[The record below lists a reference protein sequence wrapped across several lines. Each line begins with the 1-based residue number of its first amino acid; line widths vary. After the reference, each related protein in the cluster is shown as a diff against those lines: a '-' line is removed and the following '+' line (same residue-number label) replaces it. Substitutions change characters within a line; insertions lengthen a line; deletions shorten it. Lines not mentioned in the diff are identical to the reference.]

1 VASVSSFPKNED
13 KSNPQASRNRL
24 LIAIIREKVDTI
36 SASELP
42 EIATSFYEKLKFRH
56 DQRDQAEQVF
66 RDTVECLLKHH
77 DKKVRKY
84 MKYMKSDDY
93 QFLGLRTCDK
103 YWRRLA
109 TEHYG
114 EVGTIKTWYYLVL
127 LRMFSILFGIL
138 STLTQK
144 RELWNLIPKLGKSG

>member
-1 VASVSSFPKNED
+1 MRTKLD
-13 KSNPQASRNRL
+13 PQALRNRL
-24 LIAIIREKVDTI
+24 LITIIKERADII

-42 EIATSFYEKLKFRH
+42 EVATSFYEELKFCH

-114 EVGTIKTWYYLVL
+114 EVVVGTIKTWYYLVL
-127 LRMFSILFGIL
+127 LRMFSTHFSIVG
-138 STLTQK
+138 
-144 RELWNLIPKLGKSG
+144 REYL